1 MACRL
6 WGQLKQMVITL
17 SFPKNEHGVP
27 QYPKGHTG
35 RLWVVLAAIE
45 KLDRPTAVTIA
56 KLTGLS
62 KGNVDKYVHDI
73 QEGLGVSISKV
84 DHAFSIRSWGVLINP
99 EEVAQCLTVPI
110 NRTDTK

>member
-1 MACRL
+1 
-6 WGQLKQMVITL
+6 MVITL

-45 KLDRPTAVTIA
+45 KLERPTVVNIA
-56 KLTGLS
+56 NLTGLS

-73 QEGLGVSISKV
+73 QEGLGVTITK
-84 DHAFSIRSWGVLINP
+84 DNAIFSIQSWGVLINP
-99 EEVAQCLTVPI
+99 KEVAQCLTVPI
-110 NRTDTK
+110 NRTDAE